1 MGKQRKEKVEELIK
15 QEISKLLLNG
25 IKDPRIGFVTVTD
38 IKMTSDLKNAIIFI
52 SIMGGEARKK
62 ECMEGLKSSIGFI
75 RREIGKA
82 VRLRYTPEIS
92 FEIDETLDYSLH
104 IQKLLDEVET
114 EKSYSTDAES
124 ETKNE
129 NFS

>member
-52 SIMGGEARKK
+52 SIMGDEARKK

-104 IQKLLDEVET
+104 IQ
-114 EKSYSTDAES
+114 
-124 ETKNE
+124 
-129 NFS
+129 